1 MELVLSTVA
10 QGLLW
15 AVLAIGLFITFRIL
29 DIADLSIEGT
39 YPLGGAIAVMTITG
53 GGSPLLAVIFA
64 FFGGCIAGA
73 VTGFLHTKLK
83 IPALLAGILTMS
95 GLYSVNLLTMDSKAN
110 LTLIGVDTIFSL
122 TAPIFG
128 GDLDLAKTLVN
139 LVLVALA
146 VFLIYTFFKTRIGL
160 SIRATGDNEYMVRA
174 SSINIGVTKILAL
187 ALSNA
192 IIALSGGI
200 LAQYQ
205 QFADISS
212 GVGMLVVGLASVII
226 GEAFLGQRGILCG
239 LCAAVLGSIIYRL
252 LIALAYQTNIFP
264 SATFRLI
271 SAVIVTIAL
280 AIPAIKQLLDM
291 QRKRKENLRDAHI
304 D

>member
-1 MELVLSTVA
+1 MTLFIGSL
-10 QGLLW
+10 QLGLIYGF
-15 AVLAIGLFITFRIL
+15 LAIGIYISFRIMNIPDL
-29 DIADLSIEGT
+29 TAEGSFTFGLVVAAVAADDGHPI
-39 YPLGGAIAVMTITG
+39 LGIVLALGAGAIAGM
-53 GGSPLLAVIFA
+53 
-64 FFGGCIAGA
+64 
-73 VTGFLHTKLK
+73 VTGALNVYLR
-83 IPALLAGILTMS
+83 IPAILAGILTMS

-122 TAPIFG
+122 SAPVFG
-128 GDLDLAKTLVN
+128 SLDMAKTIVN
-139 LVLVALA
+139 LILVALTI
-146 VFLIYTFFKTRIGL
+146 FLMYTFFKTHIGL

-174 SSINIGVTKILAL
+174 SSINIGITKILAL
-187 ALSNA
+187 AISNA

-239 LCAAVLGSIIYRL
+239 LCAAVLGSIVYRL

-264 SATFRLI
+264 SAAFRLL
-271 SAVIVTIAL
+271 SAIIVTIAL
-280 AIPAIKQLLDM
+280 AIPAIKQLWSM
-291 QRKRKENLRDAHI
+291 QRKRKENLSHADL

>member
-1 MELVLSTVA
+1 MTLFIGSL
-10 QGLLW
+10 QLGLIYGF
-15 AVLAIGLFITFRIL
+15 LAIGIYISFRIMNIPDL
-29 DIADLSIEGT
+29 TAEGSFTFGLVVAAVFADLGHPI
-39 YPLGGAIAVMTITG
+39 LGIV
-53 GGSPLLAVIFA
+53 LALA
-64 FFGGCIAGA
+64 AGA
-73 VTGFLHTKLK
+73 LAGVVTGALNVYLR
-83 IPALLAGILTMS
+83 IPAILAGILTMS

-264 SATFRLI
+264 SAVFRLI

>member
-1 MELVLSTVA
+1 MTLFIGSL
-10 QGLLW
+10 QLGLIYGF
-15 AVLAIGLFITFRIL
+15 LAIGIYISFRIMNIPDL
-29 DIADLSIEGT
+29 TAEGSFTFGLVVAAVFADLGHPI
-39 YPLGGAIAVMTITG
+39 LGIV
-53 GGSPLLAVIFA
+53 LALA
-64 FFGGCIAGA
+64 AGA
-73 VTGFLHTKLK
+73 LAGVVTGALNVYLR
-83 IPALLAGILTMS
+83 IPAILAGILTMS

-252 LIALAYQTNIFP
+252 LIALAYQTNMFP
-264 SATFRLI
+264 SAAFRLI

-291 QRKRKENLRDAHI
+291 QRKRKENLRDAHV

>member
-1 MELVLSTVA
+1 MTLFIGSLQLGLVY
-10 QGLLW
+10 GF
-15 AVLAIGLFITFRIL
+15 LAIGIYISFRIMNIPDL
-29 DIADLSIEGT
+29 TAEGSFTFGLVVAAVFADLGHPI
-39 YPLGGAIAVMTITG
+39 LGIV
-53 GGSPLLAVIFA
+53 LALA
-64 FFGGCIAGA
+64 AGA
-73 VTGFLHTKLK
+73 LAGVVTGALNVYLR
-83 IPALLAGILTMS
+83 IPAILAGILTMS

-264 SATFRLI
+264 SAAFRLI

>member
-1 MELVLSTVA
+1 MTLFIGSL
-10 QGLLW
+10 QLGLIYGF
-15 AVLAIGLFITFRIL
+15 LAIGIYISFRIMNIPDL
-29 DIADLSIEGT
+29 TAEGSFTFGLVVAAVFADLGHPI
-39 YPLGGAIAVMTITG
+39 LGIV
-53 GGSPLLAVIFA
+53 LALA
-64 FFGGCIAGA
+64 AGA
-73 VTGFLHTKLK
+73 LAGVVTGALNVYLR
-83 IPALLAGILTMS
+83 IPAILAGILTMS

-122 TAPIFG
+122 TAPLFG

-174 SSINIGVTKILAL
+174 SSINISVTKILAL

-264 SATFRLI
+264 SAAFRLI

-291 QRKRKENLRDAHI
+291 QRKRKENLRDAHV

>member
-1 MELVLSTVA
+1 MTLFIGSLQLGLIYGFLAIGIYISFRIMNIPDLTAEGSFTFGLVVS
-10 QGLLW
+10 
-15 AVLAIGLFITFRIL
+15 AVLADAGH
-29 DIADLSIEGT
+29 
-39 YPLGGAIAVMTITG
+39 
-53 GGSPLLAVIFA
+53 PLLGILLGFLA
-64 FFGGCIAGA
+64 GGVAGV
-73 VTGFLHTKLK
+73 VTGALNVYLR
-83 IPALLAGILTMS
+83 IPAILAGILTMS
-95 GLYSVNLLTMDSKAN
+95 GLYSINLLTMDSKAN
-110 LTLIGVDTIFSL
+110 LTLIGTDTIFSL
-122 TAPIFG
+122 TAPFFG
-128 GDLDLAKTLVN
+128 DDLDMAKTMVN
-139 LVLVALA
+139 VILVALTI
-146 VFLIYTFFKTRIGL
+146 FLIYTFFKTRIGL

-174 SSINIGVTKILAL
+174 SSINISITKILAL

-192 IIALSGGI
+192 IIALSGAI

-239 LCAAVLGSIIYRL
+239 LCAALLGSIIYRL

-264 SATFRLI
+264 SAAFRLI

-280 AIPAIKQLLDM
+280 AIPAVKQLLDM
-291 QRKRKENLRDAHI
+291 SRKRKENLRHVDL

>member
-1 MELVLSTVA
+1 MTLFIGSL
-10 QGLLW
+10 QLGLIYGF
-15 AVLAIGLFITFRIL
+15 LAIGIYISFRIMNIPDL
-29 DIADLSIEGT
+29 TAEGSFTFGLVVAAVFADLGHPI
-39 YPLGGAIAVMTITG
+39 LGIV
-53 GGSPLLAVIFA
+53 LALA
-64 FFGGCIAGA
+64 AGA
-73 VTGFLHTKLK
+73 LAGVVTGALNVYLR
-83 IPALLAGILTMS
+83 IPAILAGILTMS

-146 VFLIYTFFKTRIGL
+146 VFLIYTFLKTRIGL

-264 SATFRLI
+264 SAAFRLI

>member
-1 MELVLSTVA
+1 MTLFIGSL
-10 QGLLW
+10 QLGLIYGF
-15 AVLAIGLFITFRIL
+15 LAIGIYISFRIMNIPDL
-29 DIADLSIEGT
+29 TAEGSFTFGLVVAAVFADLGHPI
-39 YPLGGAIAVMTITG
+39 LGIV
-53 GGSPLLAVIFA
+53 LALA
-64 FFGGCIAGA
+64 AGA
-73 VTGFLHTKLK
+73 LAGVVTGALNVYLR
-83 IPALLAGILTMS
+83 IPAILAGILTMS

-122 TAPIFG
+122 TAPLFG

-252 LIALAYQTNIFP
+252 LIALSYQTNIFP
-264 SATFRLI
+264 SAAFRLI

>member
-1 MELVLSTVA
+1 MTLFIGSL
-10 QGLLW
+10 QLGLIYGF
-15 AVLAIGLFITFRIL
+15 LAIGIYISFRIMNIPDL
-29 DIADLSIEGT
+29 TAEGSFTFGLVVAAVFADLGHPI
-39 YPLGGAIAVMTITG
+39 LGIV
-53 GGSPLLAVIFA
+53 LALA
-64 FFGGCIAGA
+64 AGA
-73 VTGFLHTKLK
+73 LAGVVTGALNVYLR
-83 IPALLAGILTMS
+83 IPAILAGILTMS

-146 VFLIYTFFKTRIGL
+146 IFLIYTFFKTRIGL

-264 SATFRLI
+264 SAAFRLI

>member
-1 MELVLSTVA
+1 MTLFIGSL
-10 QGLLW
+10 QLGLIYGF
-15 AVLAIGLFITFRIL
+15 LAIGIYISFRIMNIPDL
-29 DIADLSIEGT
+29 TAEGSFTFGLVVAAVFADLGHPI
-39 YPLGGAIAVMTITG
+39 LGIV
-53 GGSPLLAVIFA
+53 LALA
-64 FFGGCIAGA
+64 AGA
-73 VTGFLHTKLK
+73 LAGVVTGALNVYLR
-83 IPALLAGILTMS
+83 IPAILAGILTMS

-122 TAPIFG
+122 TAPLFG

-264 SATFRLI
+264 SAAFRLI

-280 AIPAIKQLLDM
+280 AIPAIKQLLNM

>member
-1 MELVLSTVA
+1 MTLFIGSL
-10 QGLLW
+10 QLGLIYGF
-15 AVLAIGLFITFRIL
+15 LAIGIYISFRIMNIPDL
-29 DIADLSIEGT
+29 TAEGSFTFGLVVAAVFADLGHPI
-39 YPLGGAIAVMTITG
+39 LGIV
-53 GGSPLLAVIFA
+53 LALA
-64 FFGGCIAGA
+64 AGA
-73 VTGFLHTKLK
+73 LAGVVTGALNVYLR
-83 IPALLAGILTMS
+83 IPAILAGILTMS

-122 TAPIFG
+122 TAPLFG

-264 SATFRLI
+264 SAAFRLI

-291 QRKRKENLRDAHI
+291 QCKRKENLRDAHI

>member
-1 MELVLSTVA
+1 MTLFIGSL
-10 QGLLW
+10 QLGLIYGF
-15 AVLAIGLFITFRIL
+15 LAIGIYISFRIMNIPDL
-29 DIADLSIEGT
+29 TAEGSFTFGLVVAAVFADLSHPI
-39 YPLGGAIAVMTITG
+39 LGIV
-53 GGSPLLAVIFA
+53 LALA
-64 FFGGCIAGA
+64 AGA
-73 VTGFLHTKLK
+73 LAGVVTGALNVYLR
-83 IPALLAGILTMS
+83 IPAILAGILTMS

-264 SATFRLI
+264 SAAFRLI

>member
-1 MELVLSTVA
+1 MTLFIGSL
-10 QGLLW
+10 QLGLIYGF
-15 AVLAIGLFITFRIL
+15 LAIGIYISFRIMNIPDL
-29 DIADLSIEGT
+29 TAEGSFTFGLVVAAVFADLGHPI
-39 YPLGGAIAVMTITG
+39 LGIV
-53 GGSPLLAVIFA
+53 LALA
-64 FFGGCIAGA
+64 AGA
-73 VTGFLHTKLK
+73 LAGVVTGALNVYLR
-83 IPALLAGILTMS
+83 IPAILAGILTMS

-122 TAPIFG
+122 TAPLFG

>member
-1 MELVLSTVA
+1 MTLFIGSL
-10 QGLLW
+10 QLGLIYGF
-15 AVLAIGLFITFRIL
+15 LAIGIYISFRIMNIPDL
-29 DIADLSIEGT
+29 TAEGSFTFGLVVAAVFADLGHPI
-39 YPLGGAIAVMTITG
+39 LGIV
-53 GGSPLLAVIFA
+53 LALA
-64 FFGGCIAGA
+64 AGA
-73 VTGFLHTKLK
+73 LAGVVTGALNVYLR
-83 IPALLAGILTMS
+83 IPAILAGILTMS

-122 TAPIFG
+122 TAPLFG

-174 SSINIGVTKILAL
+174 SSINIGITKILAL

-239 LCAAVLGSIIYRL
+239 LCAAVLGSIISRL
-252 LIALAYQTNIFP
+252 QISLAYQTNIFP
-264 SATFRLI
+264 SAAIRLI
-271 SAVIVTIAL
+271 SAVLVTIAL

-291 QRKRKENLRDAHI
+291 QRKRKENLRDAHV

>member
-1 MELVLSTVA
+1 MTLFIGSL
-10 QGLLW
+10 QLGLIYGF
-15 AVLAIGLFITFRIL
+15 LAIGIYISFRIMNIPDL
-29 DIADLSIEGT
+29 TAEGSFTFGLVVAAVFADLGHPI
-39 YPLGGAIAVMTITG
+39 LGIV
-53 GGSPLLAVIFA
+53 LALA
-64 FFGGCIAGA
+64 AGA
-73 VTGFLHTKLK
+73 LAGVVTGALNVYLR
-83 IPALLAGILTMS
+83 IPAILAGILTMS

-122 TAPIFG
+122 TAPLFG

-146 VFLIYTFFKTRIGL
+146 IFLIYTFFKTRIGL

-264 SATFRLI
+264 SAAFRLI

>member
-1 MELVLSTVA
+1 MTLFIGSL
-10 QGLLW
+10 QLGLIYGF
-15 AVLAIGLFITFRIL
+15 LAIGIYISFRIMNIPDL
-29 DIADLSIEGT
+29 TAEGSFTFGLVVAAVFADLGHPI
-39 YPLGGAIAVMTITG
+39 LGIV
-53 GGSPLLAVIFA
+53 LALA
-64 FFGGCIAGA
+64 AGA
-73 VTGFLHTKLK
+73 LAGVVTGALNVYLR
-83 IPALLAGILTMS
+83 IPAILAGILTMS

-264 SATFRLI
+264 SAAFRLI

-291 QRKRKENLRDAHI
+291 QRKRKENLRNAHI

>member
-1 MELVLSTVA
+1 MTLFIGSL
-10 QGLLW
+10 QLGLIYGF
-15 AVLAIGLFITFRIL
+15 LAIGIYISFRIMNIPDL
-29 DIADLSIEGT
+29 TAEGSFTFGLVVAAVFADLGHPI
-39 YPLGGAIAVMTITG
+39 LGIV
-53 GGSPLLAVIFA
+53 LALA
-64 FFGGCIAGA
+64 AGA
-73 VTGFLHTKLK
+73 LAGVVTGALNVYLR
-83 IPALLAGILTMS
+83 IPAILAGILTMS

-122 TAPIFG
+122 TAPLFG
-128 GDLDLAKTLVN
+128 GDLDLTKTLVN

-264 SATFRLI
+264 SAAFRLI

>member
-1 MELVLSTVA
+1 MTLFIGSL
-10 QGLLW
+10 QLGLIYGF
-15 AVLAIGLFITFRIL
+15 LAIGISISFRIMNIPDL
-29 DIADLSIEGT
+29 TAEGSFTFGLVVAAVFADLGHPI
-39 YPLGGAIAVMTITG
+39 LGIV
-53 GGSPLLAVIFA
+53 LALA
-64 FFGGCIAGA
+64 AGA
-73 VTGFLHTKLK
+73 LAGVVTGALNVYLR
-83 IPALLAGILTMS
+83 IPAILAGILTMS

-264 SATFRLI
+264 SAAFRLI

>member
-1 MELVLSTVA
+1 MTLFIGSL
-10 QGLLW
+10 QLGLIYGF
-15 AVLAIGLFITFRIL
+15 LAIGIYISFRIMNIPDL
-29 DIADLSIEGT
+29 TAEGSFTFGLVVAAVFADLGHPI
-39 YPLGGAIAVMTITG
+39 LGIV
-53 GGSPLLAVIFA
+53 LALA
-64 FFGGCIAGA
+64 AGA
-73 VTGFLHTKLK
+73 LAGVVTGALNVYLR
-83 IPALLAGILTMS
+83 IPAILAGILTMS

-122 TAPIFG
+122 TAPLFG

-264 SATFRLI
+264 SAAFRLI

>member
-1 MELVLSTVA
+1 MTLFIGSL
-10 QGLLW
+10 QLGLIYGF
-15 AVLAIGLFITFRIL
+15 LAIGIYISFRIL
-29 DIADLSIEGT
+29 NIPDLTAEGSFTFGLVVAAVFADLGHPI
-39 YPLGGAIAVMTITG
+39 LGIV
-53 GGSPLLAVIFA
+53 LALA
-64 FFGGCIAGA
+64 AGA
-73 VTGFLHTKLK
+73 LAGMVTGALNVYLR
-83 IPALLAGILTMS
+83 IPAILAGILTMS

-264 SATFRLI
+264 SAAFRLI

>member
-1 MELVLSTVA
+1 MTLFIGSL
-10 QGLLW
+10 QLGLIYGF
-15 AVLAIGLFITFRIL
+15 LAIGIYISFRIMNIPDL
-29 DIADLSIEGT
+29 TAEGSFTFGLVVAAVFADLGHPI
-39 YPLGGAIAVMTITG
+39 LGIV
-53 GGSPLLAVIFA
+53 LALA
-64 FFGGCIAGA
+64 AGA
-73 VTGFLHTKLK
+73 LAGVVTGALNVYLR
-83 IPALLAGILTMS
+83 IPAILAGILTMS

-139 LVLVALA
+139 LVLVARA

-264 SATFRLI
+264 SAAFRLI

>member
-1 MELVLSTVA
+1 MTLFIGSL
-10 QGLLW
+10 QLGLIYGF
-15 AVLAIGLFITFRIL
+15 LAIGIYISFRIMNIPDL
-29 DIADLSIEGT
+29 TAEGSFTFGLVVAAVFADLGHPI
-39 YPLGGAIAVMTITG
+39 LGIV
-53 GGSPLLAVIFA
+53 LALA
-64 FFGGCIAGA
+64 AGA
-73 VTGFLHTKLK
+73 LAGVVTGALNVYLR
-83 IPALLAGILTMS
+83 IPAILAGILTMS

-122 TAPIFG
+122 TAPLFG

-264 SATFRLI
+264 STAFRLI

-291 QRKRKENLRDAHI
+291 QRKRKENLRDAHV

>member
-1 MELVLSTVA
+1 MTLFIGSL
-10 QGLLW
+10 QLGLIYGF
-15 AVLAIGLFITFRIL
+15 LAIGIYISFRIMNIPDL
-29 DIADLSIEGT
+29 TAEGSFTFGLVVAAVFADLGHPI
-39 YPLGGAIAVMTITG
+39 LGIV
-53 GGSPLLAVIFA
+53 LALA
-64 FFGGCIAGA
+64 AGA
-73 VTGFLHTKLK
+73 LAGVVTGALNVYLR
-83 IPALLAGILTMS
+83 IPAILAGILTMS

-128 GDLDLAKTLVN
+128 GNLDLAKTLVN

-264 SATFRLI
+264 SAAFRLI

-291 QRKRKENLRDAHI
+291 QRKRKENLRDAHV

>member
-1 MELVLSTVA
+1 MTLFIGSL
-10 QGLLW
+10 QLGLIYGF
-15 AVLAIGLFITFRIL
+15 LAIGIYISFRIMNIPDL
-29 DIADLSIEGT
+29 TAEGSFTFGLVVAAVFADLGHPI
-39 YPLGGAIAVMTITG
+39 LGIV
-53 GGSPLLAVIFA
+53 LALV
-64 FFGGCIAGA
+64 AGA
-73 VTGFLHTKLK
+73 VAGVVTGALNVYLR
-83 IPALLAGILTMS
+83 IPAILAGILTMS

-264 SATFRLI
+264 SAAFRLI

>member
-1 MELVLSTVA
+1 MTLFIGSL
-10 QGLLW
+10 QLGLIYGF
-15 AVLAIGLFITFRIL
+15 LAIGIYISFRIMNIPDL
-29 DIADLSIEGT
+29 TAEGSFTFGLVVAAVFADLGHPI
-39 YPLGGAIAVMTITG
+39 LGIV
-53 GGSPLLAVIFA
+53 LALA
-64 FFGGCIAGA
+64 AGA
-73 VTGFLHTKLK
+73 LAGVVTGALNVYLR
-83 IPALLAGILTMS
+83 IPAILAGILTMS

-128 GDLDLAKTLVN
+128 GDLDLAETLVN

-264 SATFRLI
+264 SAAFRLI

>member
-1 MELVLSTVA
+1 MTLFIGSL
-10 QGLLW
+10 QLGLIYGF
-15 AVLAIGLFITFRIL
+15 LAIGIYISFRIMNIPDL
-29 DIADLSIEGT
+29 TAEGSFTFGLVVAAVFADLGHPI
-39 YPLGGAIAVMTITG
+39 LGIV
-53 GGSPLLAVIFA
+53 LALA
-64 FFGGCIAGA
+64 AGA
-73 VTGFLHTKLK
+73 LAGVVTGALNVYLR
-83 IPALLAGILTMS
+83 IPAILAGILTMS

-122 TAPIFG
+122 TAPLFG

-174 SSINIGVTKILAL
+174 SSINIGITKILAL

-264 SATFRLI
+264 SAAFRLI

-280 AIPAIKQLLDM
+280 AIPAIKQLIDM

>member
-1 MELVLSTVA
+1 MTLFIGSL
-10 QGLLW
+10 QLGLIYGF
-15 AVLAIGLFITFRIL
+15 LAIGIYISFRIMNIPDL
-29 DIADLSIEGT
+29 TAEGSFTFGLVVAAVFADLGHPI
-39 YPLGGAIAVMTITG
+39 LGIV
-53 GGSPLLAVIFA
+53 LALA
-64 FFGGCIAGA
+64 AGA
-73 VTGFLHTKLK
+73 LAGVVTGALNVYLR
-83 IPALLAGILTMS
+83 IPAILAGILTMS

-264 SATFRLI
+264 SAAFRLI

-280 AIPAIKQLLDM
+280 AIPALKQLLDM

>member
-1 MELVLSTVA
+1 MTLFIGSL
-10 QGLLW
+10 QLGLIYGF
-15 AVLAIGLFITFRIL
+15 LAIGIYISFRIMNIPDL
-29 DIADLSIEGT
+29 TAEGSFTFGLVVAAVFADLGHPI
-39 YPLGGAIAVMTITG
+39 LGIV
-53 GGSPLLAVIFA
+53 LALA
-64 FFGGCIAGA
+64 AGA
-73 VTGFLHTKLK
+73 LAGVVTGALNVYPR
-83 IPALLAGILTMS
+83 IPAILAGILTMS

-264 SATFRLI
+264 SAAFRLI

-291 QRKRKENLRDAHI
+291 QRKRKENLRDAHV

>member
-1 MELVLSTVA
+1 MTLFIGSL
-10 QGLLW
+10 QLGLIYGF
-15 AVLAIGLFITFRIL
+15 LAIGIYISFRIMN
-29 DIADLSIEGT
+29 IPDLTAEGSFT
-39 YPLGGAIAVMTITG
+39 FGLVVAAVFAELGHPILGIV
-53 GGSPLLAVIFA
+53 LALA
-64 FFGGCIAGA
+64 AGA
-73 VTGFLHTKLK
+73 LAGVVTGALNVYLR
-83 IPALLAGILTMS
+83 IPAILAGILTMS

-264 SATFRLI
+264 SAAFRLI

>member
-1 MELVLSTVA
+1 MTLFIGSLQLGLIYGFLALGIYISFRIMNIPDLTAEGSFTFGLVVA
-10 QGLLW
+10 AVFADLGHPILGI
-15 AVLAIGLFITFRIL
+15 VLA
-29 DIADLSIEGT
+29 
-39 YPLGGAIAVMTITG
+39 
-53 GGSPLLAVIFA
+53 LA
-64 FFGGCIAGA
+64 AGA
-73 VTGFLHTKLK
+73 LAGVVTGALNVYLR
-83 IPALLAGILTMS
+83 IPAILAGILTMS

-128 GDLDLAKTLVN
+128 DDLDMAKTILN

-264 SATFRLI
+264 SAAFRLI

>member
-1 MELVLSTVA
+1 MTLFIGSL
-10 QGLLW
+10 QLGLIYGF
-15 AVLAIGLFITFRIL
+15 LAIGIYISFRIMNIPDL
-29 DIADLSIEGT
+29 TAEGSFTFGLVVAAVFADLGHPI
-39 YPLGGAIAVMTITG
+39 LGIV
-53 GGSPLLAVIFA
+53 LALA
-64 FFGGCIAGA
+64 AGA
-73 VTGFLHTKLK
+73 LAGVVTGALTVYLR
-83 IPALLAGILTMS
+83 IPAILAGILTMS

-264 SATFRLI
+264 SAAFRLI

>member
-1 MELVLSTVA
+1 MTLFIGSL
-10 QGLLW
+10 QLGLIYGF
-15 AVLAIGLFITFRIL
+15 LAIGIYISFRIMNIPDL
-29 DIADLSIEGT
+29 TAEGSFTFGLVVAAVFADLGHPI
-39 YPLGGAIAVMTITG
+39 LGIV
-53 GGSPLLAVIFA
+53 LALA
-64 FFGGCIAGA
+64 AGA
-73 VTGFLHTKLK
+73 LAGVVTGALNVYLR
-83 IPALLAGILTMS
+83 IPAILAGILTMS

-122 TAPIFG
+122 TAPLFG

-174 SSINIGVTKILAL
+174 SSINIGITKILAL

-264 SATFRLI
+264 SAAFRLI

-291 QRKRKENLRDAHI
+291 QRKRKENLRDAHV

>member
-1 MELVLSTVA
+1 MTLFIGSL
-10 QGLLW
+10 QLGLIYGF
-15 AVLAIGLFITFRIL
+15 LAIGIYISFRIMNIPDL
-29 DIADLSIEGT
+29 TAEGSFTFGLVVAAVFADLGHPI
-39 YPLGGAIAVMTITG
+39 LGIV
-53 GGSPLLAVIFA
+53 LALA
-64 FFGGCIAGA
+64 AGA
-73 VTGFLHTKLK
+73 LAGVVTGALNVYLR
-83 IPALLAGILTMS
+83 IPAILAGILTMS

-122 TAPIFG
+122 TAPFFG

-264 SATFRLI
+264 SAAFRLI

>member
-1 MELVLSTVA
+1 MTLFIGSL
-10 QGLLW
+10 QLGLIYGF
-15 AVLAIGLFITFRIL
+15 LAIGIYISFRIMNIPDL
-29 DIADLSIEGT
+29 TAEGSFTFGLVVAAVFADLGHPI
-39 YPLGGAIAVMTITG
+39 LGIV
-53 GGSPLLAVIFA
+53 LALA
-64 FFGGCIAGA
+64 AGA
-73 VTGFLHTKLK
+73 LAGMVTGALNVYLR
-83 IPALLAGILTMS
+83 IPAILAGILTMS

-264 SATFRLI
+264 SAAFRLI

-280 AIPAIKQLLDM
+280 AIPAIKQLLYM

>member
-1 MELVLSTVA
+1 MTLFIGSL
-10 QGLLW
+10 QLGLIYGF
-15 AVLAIGLFITFRIL
+15 LAIGIYISFRIMNIPDL
-29 DIADLSIEGT
+29 TAEGSFTFGLVVAAVFADLGHPI
-39 YPLGGAIAVMTITG
+39 LGIV
-53 GGSPLLAVIFA
+53 LALA
-64 FFGGCIAGA
+64 AGA
-73 VTGFLHTKLK
+73 LAGVVTGALNVYLR
-83 IPALLAGILTMS
+83 IPAILAGILTMS

-122 TAPIFG
+122 TASIFG

-264 SATFRLI
+264 SAAFRLI

-280 AIPAIKQLLDM
+280 AIPAIKQLLNM

>member
-1 MELVLSTVA
+1 MNIPDLTAEGSFTFGLVVA
-10 QGLLW
+10 AVFADLGHPILGI
-15 AVLAIGLFITFRIL
+15 VLA
-29 DIADLSIEGT
+29 
-39 YPLGGAIAVMTITG
+39 
-53 GGSPLLAVIFA
+53 LA
-64 FFGGCIAGA
+64 AGA
-73 VTGFLHTKLK
+73 LAGVVTGALNVYLR
-83 IPALLAGILTMS
+83 IPAILAGILTMS

-264 SATFRLI
+264 SAAFRLI

>member
-1 MELVLSTVA
+1 MTLFIGSL
-10 QGLLW
+10 QLGLIYGF
-15 AVLAIGLFITFRIL
+15 LAIGIYISFRIMNIPDL
-29 DIADLSIEGT
+29 TAEGSFTFGLVVAAVFADLGHPI
-39 YPLGGAIAVMTITG
+39 LGIV
-53 GGSPLLAVIFA
+53 LALA
-64 FFGGCIAGA
+64 AGA
-73 VTGFLHTKLK
+73 LAGVVTGALNVYLR
-83 IPALLAGILTMS
+83 IPAILAGILTMS

-174 SSINIGVTKILAL
+174 SSINIGITKILAL

-264 SATFRLI
+264 SAAFRLI

-280 AIPAIKQLLDM
+280 AIPAIKRLLDM

>member
-1 MELVLSTVA
+1 MTLFIGSL
-10 QGLLW
+10 QLGLIYGF
-15 AVLAIGLFITFRIL
+15 LAIGIYISFRIMNIPDL
-29 DIADLSIEGT
+29 TAEGSFTFGLVVAAVFADLGHPI
-39 YPLGGAIAVMTITG
+39 LGIV
-53 GGSPLLAVIFA
+53 LALA
-64 FFGGCIAGA
+64 AGA
-73 VTGFLHTKLK
+73 LAGVVTGALNVYLR
-83 IPALLAGILTMS
+83 IPAILAGILTMS

-146 VFLIYTFFKTRIGL
+146 IFLIYTFFKTRIGL

-192 IIALSGGI
+192 IIVLSGGI

-264 SATFRLI
+264 SAAFRLI